1 MKGIVLHGGSGTRLR
16 PLTHT
21 GPKQL
26 IPIANK
32 PVSQYAVEDLLACG
46 IREIAFVLGDVHPE
60 KVKDHYGDGSS
71 YGAKFTYIAQEDP
84 RGIAHAVGLC
94 RDFVGDS
101 PFIVYLGDNLIKGGI
116 TKQAQ
121 DFQKAKADAT
131 ILLSKVKDPSKF
143 GVAKLDY
150 HNKLIELEEKPKNPA
165 SNLAL
170 TGIYMLKPAI
180 FDMIEKLR
188 PSWRNELEITE
199 AIQLLLEN
207 GHKVD
212 YHVVEGWWKDTG
224 TPEDILESNRLV
236 LDEITRKIEGTVEEK
251 DSVQGRVQV
260 AKNAKIARGATVR
273 GPSVIGDGATLESG
287 VYVGPYTSIGNHVI
301 IRRGEVENSI
311 IMDNCV
317 IDVPHR
323 ITGSII
329 GQGTTITSN
338 DHNSPKGLRLTL
350 GENCQLNL

>member
-1 MKGIVLHGGSGTRLR
+1 
-16 PLTHT
+16 
-21 GPKQL
+21 L

-32 PVSQYAVEDLLACG
+32 PVSQYAVEDLLTCG
-46 IREIAFVLGDVHPE
+46 IKEIAFVLGDVHPE
-60 KVKDHYGDGSS
+60 RVKDHYGDGSA
-71 YGAKFTYIAQEDP
+71 YGAKFTYIIQEEP
-84 RGIAHAVGLC
+84 KGIAHAVGLC
-94 RDFVGDS
+94 QDFIENS

-116 TKQAQ
+116 AKQAQ
-121 DFQKAKADAT
+121 EFRTTKADAT

-150 HNKLIELEEKPKNPA
+150 HNKLIGLEEKPKKPA

-170 TGIYMLKPAI
+170 TGIYFFKPAI

-188 PSWRNELEITE
+188 PSRRNELEITE

-207 GHKVD
+207 GRKVD

-236 LDEITRKIEGTVEEK
+236 LDEITRKIEGTVEDE

-260 AKNAKIARGATVR
+260 AKNAKIALGATVR

-301 IRRGEVENSI
+301 IKRGEVENSI

>member
-1 MKGIVLHGGSGTRLR
+1 M
-16 PLTHT
+16 
-21 GPKQL
+21 

-46 IREIAFVLGDVHPE
+46 IKEIAFVIGDVHPE
-60 KVKDHYGDGSS
+60 KVRDHYGDGSS
-71 YGAKFTYIAQEDP
+71 FGAKFTYIVQEEP
-84 RGIAHAVGLC
+84 KGLAHAVGLC
-94 RDFVGDS
+94 KSFVEES
-101 PFIVYLGDNLIKGGI
+101 PFIVYLGDNLVKGGI
-116 TKQAQ
+116 AKQARQ
-121 DFQKAKADAT
+121 FQAARTDAT
-131 ILLSKVKDPSKF
+131 ILLSKAKDPSRF
-143 GVAKLDY
+143 GVAKFDS
-150 HNKLIELEEKPKNPA
+150 HNKLIGLEEKPKKPP

-170 TGIYMLKPAI
+170 TGVYMFQPVI

-188 PSWRNELEITE
+188 PSWRHELEITE
-199 AIQLLLEN
+199 AIHLLLEN

-212 YHVVEGWWKDTG
+212 YDVVEGWWKDTG

-236 LDEITRKIEGTVEEK
+236 LDEIARRIEGVVDEE

-260 AKNAKIARGATVR
+260 AKNGRITRGATVR
-273 GPSVIGDGATLESG
+273 GPSVIGEGAILESG
-287 VYVGPYTSIGNHVI
+287 VYVGPYTSIGNHVVMK
-301 IRRGEVENSI
+301 RGEVENSI

-329 GQGTTITSN
+329 GQGTRITSN

-350 GENCQLNL
+350 GENCQLSL

>member
-46 IREIAFVLGDVHPE
+46 IREIAFVLGDLHPE
-60 KVKDHYGDGSS
+60 KVRDHYEDGSA
-71 YGAKFTYIAQEDP
+71 YEATFTYILQEEP
-84 RGIAHAVGLC
+84 KGIAHAVGLC

-116 TKQAQ
+116 AKQAQ
-121 DFQKAKADAT
+121 EFQTAEADAT
-131 ILLSKVKDPSKF
+131 VLLSKVKDPSKF

-150 HNKLIELEEKPKNPA
+150 HNKLVKLEEKPKKPA

-180 FDMIEKLR
+180 FEMIEKLQ

-207 GHKVD
+207 GHRVD

-236 LDEITRKIEGTVEEK
+236 LDDITRKIEGTV
-251 DSVQGRVQV
+251 DDDNSIQGRVQV

-273 GPSVIGDGATLESG
+273 GPSVIGKGATLESG
-287 VYVGPYTSIGNHVI
+287 VYVGPYSSIGNHVVI
-301 IRRGEVENSI
+301 KRGEVENSI

-317 IDVPHR
+317 IDIPHR

-329 GQGTTITSN
+329 GQGTTITSY